1 MAFSVVSSAS
11 TQTTSSTSH
20 SVTIPS
26 TTVNADDI
34 ILGSVSVDDTNPS
47 LPSGFTEI
55 GSHTSGEIRTRFF
68 YKVAVGGEEDD
79 VVTSTSSAESGAIVI
94 AVLRGLDTSAIA
106 KGSGA
111 NTNNGISLSP
121 ASTQITGVA
130 SGDYAFS
137 MVSRD
142 GSMRVT
148 PHSGMTELIDQD
160 GINAGNGTGIWYEEL
175 SGTTAGAYTHTLDD
189 NYSSDYWVCSTLVI
203 GIDGGGA
210 SIAPVAVN
218 HLKQIAGNS

>member
-1 MAFSVVSSAS
+1 MAFSIVSTAS
-11 TQTTSSTSH
+11 TQTTSQTSH

-26 TTVNADDI
+26 TTVNSDDI
-34 ILGSVSVDDTNPS
+34 ILGAVSVDDTSPG

-55 GSHTSGEIRTRFF
+55 GSYLSTEVRTRFF
-68 YKVAVGGEEDD
+68 YKVALGGEEDD
-79 VVTSTSSAESGAIVI
+79 VVTSTTGVAESGAIVI
-94 AVLRGLDTSAIA
+94 AVIRGLDTGEIA

-121 ASTQITGVA
+121 ASTQITGVT

-142 GSMRVT
+142 GFMSVT
-148 PHSGMTELIDQD
+148 PHSGLTELVDQD
-160 GINAGNGTGIWYEEL
+160 GIGAGNGTGIWYEEL

-203 GIDGGGA
+203 GIDGPSGI
-210 SIAPVAVN
+210 SIPVPT
-218 HLKQIAGNS
+218 GPWR